1 MSYPK
6 PAGTRTDPAGT
17 RTDPAGGPPEHSRP
31 APVTARGSAAASSA
45 SDRAYES
52 VKERI
57 ITGALAGGELISE
70 GDVAREL
77 GVSRTPVREGF
88 LRLEAEGWMR
98 LYPKRGALVV
108 PIAPGEAESVV
119 EARFLVEVQAVR
131 RLASEPRARAEVVQR
146 LERVVQQ
153 MRDHARSGDVAAF
166 SAGDAMFHGTIVEA
180 LGNPLLEGFYR
191 TLRDRQRRMSHQSV
205 VSREQAAEDILADH
219 GALVEAIRRGD
230 GEQYAD
236 RVCQHMRSVHRLP
249 SRSRPDRG
257 GQAGNSANA
266 STPSAP
272 RSEEAGS

>member
-1 MSYPK
+1 MLHPSS
-6 PAGTRTDPAGT
+6 ADEA
-17 RTDPAGGPPEHSRP
+17 AISL
-31 APVTARGSAAASSA
+31 GSAPRSA

-131 RLASEPRARAEVVQR
+131 RLAGEASARAEAVQR
-146 LERVVQQ
+146 LEHVVQQ
-153 MRDHARSGDVAAF
+153 MREDARSGDVAAF
-166 SAGDAMFHGTIVEA
+166 SAGDARFHEVIVEA
-180 LGNPLLEGFYR
+180 LGNPLLEGFYA
-191 TLRDRQRRMSHQSV
+191 TLRDRQRRMSYDSV

-219 GALVEAIRRGD
+219 GALVEAIREGD
-230 GEQYAD
+230 AELYAE
-236 RVCQHMRSVHRLP
+236 RVWSHMRSVHRLP
-249 SRSRPDRG
+249 QRPRPDHCWLPG
-257 GQAGNSANA
+257 LSGTS
-266 STPSAP
+266 S
-272 RSEEAGS
+272 SEERGA